1 MKKIFKI
8 SAMVAGITCLVA
20 TTSACNQ
27 TICYDEATEVI
38 AEEKEEENDLPPDI
52 QIFKCPRGGRDGG
65 RGPSSSPSW

>member
-1 MKKIFKI
+1 MKKILKI

-38 AEEKEEENDLPPDI
+38 AEENDLPTDI

>member
-20 TTSACNQ
+20 ATSACNQ

-38 AEEKEEENDLPPDI
+38 AEEKAEENDLPTDI

>member
-38 AEEKEEENDLPPDI
+38 AEEKAEENDLPTGI